1 MRKMQ
6 NMQILQNMLNL
17 ENMQTCKICG
27 LVVFL
32 AMFFPVH
39 PIVNDGLQIV
49 IAIAALDDI
58 CFAME
63 LPLSPSPGFR

>member
-1 MRKMQ
+1 MDWLKQ
-6 NMQILQNMLNL
+6 SAP
-17 ENMQTCKICG
+17 G
-27 LVVFL
+27 SVVPLV
-32 AMFFPVH
+32 MFFPVH

-63 LPLSPSPGFR
+63 LPLSSSPGLR